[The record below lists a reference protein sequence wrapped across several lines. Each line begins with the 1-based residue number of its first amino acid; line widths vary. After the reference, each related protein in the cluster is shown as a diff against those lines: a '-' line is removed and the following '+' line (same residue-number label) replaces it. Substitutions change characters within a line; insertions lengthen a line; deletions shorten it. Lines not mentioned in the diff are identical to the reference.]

1 MAKTHY
7 CFLER
12 FNNYFNRKLIKL
24 DTVEGYLQEARN
36 GYIPVDS
43 GAHPLPFDFNPND
56 NITTE
61 IIVNDV
67 PFDPDYFLLLDEEE
81 KIVSRWFVLEQ
92 KRNRKGQWLYF
103 LRRDVLADSLEELA
117 DAPMYVEKGIISDV
131 NSPLLMNN
139 EDLRVNQIK
148 KKEILLKDKTN
159 CAWLVL
165 YLKKGV
171 LGANKTITIDIPDKA
186 EFDYEELST
195 PITQWQ
201 YYQYVNNLKY

>member
-24 DTVEGYLQEARN
+24 DTLEDYLQEAQS

-43 GAHPLPFDFNPND
+43 GEHPLPFDFNPND

-81 KIVSRWFVLEQ
+81 NIVSRWFVLEQ

-103 LRRDVLADSLEELA
+103 LRRDVLADSLAELA

-139 EDLRVNQIK
+139 EDIRVN
-148 KKEILLKDKTN
+148 
-159 CAWLVL
+159 
-165 YLKKGV
+165 
-171 LGANKTITIDIPDKA
+171 
-186 EFDYEELST
+186 
-195 PITQWQ
+195 
-201 YYQYVNNLKY
+201 